1 MTGET
6 PTNIEKLIRRLAHPD
21 TVIQVHAGMLLGSM
35 GPGARA
41 AVPALLELLKGPA
54 VLGRKL
60 AAMTLGSIGAAEAVP
75 ALREAVQD
83 PDSAV
88 RRLAAA
94 ALEKVDAPAN
104 RATAA

>member
-6 PTNIEKLIRRLAHPD
+6 PTIEKLIRRLAHPD
-21 TVIQVHAGMLLGSM
+21 TVVQVHAGMLLGSM
-35 GPGARA
+35 GTGARA
-41 AVPALLELLKGPA
+41 AVPALVDLLKGPA

-75 ALREAVQD
+75 PLREALQD

-94 ALEKVDAPAN
+94 ALEKINGSAD
-104 RATAA
+104 RIAAA